1 MKGSTSV
8 ESERKFEIPGDAPA
22 PPVETLPGVHG
33 AGPGA
38 VHRLE
43 AVYFDTAELSLA
55 ARGITLRRRTGGK
68 DAGWHLKLPLG
79 PDKRIEETEPLGS
92 DAEEVPS
99 RLREMVAAH
108 VRGRPLTPVA
118 KVETVRRSTPL
129 VGEGNSVLAEF
140 SDDRVEAWSLL
151 GAGAPLQWRELE
163 IELENGPEDLLDAA
177 ERLVGSHGGHRSA
190 YTSKLA
196 RALGDSYPRAGTPS
210 SPPRRKG
217 PAADVLLAY
226 LRHQVEALK
235 EMDPGVRRG
244 EPRAVHQMRVAAR
257 RMRSALAT
265 YRRFAD
271 RGAAD
276 RLREELKWV
285 AQSIGEARDL
295 EVMRE
300 RLEHAAAAEPPELL
314 MGPVVQRIDEELG
327 ARHHRAHA
335 SGLEALA
342 GERYFALL
350 DALEAFVE
358 DPPLTD
364 AGQRKARKAV
374 ARRVSHDLDRLREAV
389 AAAQDATGTQ
399 ESDAALHEVRKCAK
413 RLRYAAESAR
423 PVHGKRAKRLAK
435 DAKRIQTILGDHQ
448 DSVVTRALLR
458 ELGTSAYLEGANAF
472 SFGRL
477 HANEQQRAAE
487 ARAEFWRYWEHF
499 SPKRLH

>member
-1 MKGSTSV
+1 MSV

-22 PPVETLPGVHG
+22 PPVESLPGVHG

-43 AVYFDTAELSLA
+43 AVYFDTARLSLA

-79 PDKRIEETEPLGS
+79 PDKRIEVTEPLGS
-92 DAEEVPS
+92 DAEKVPA

-108 VRGRPLTPVA
+108 VRSRSLEPVA

-151 GAGAPLQWRELE
+151 NAGAPLQWRELE
-163 IELENGPEDLLDAA
+163 IELENGPVNLLDAA

-196 RALGDSYPRAGTPS
+196 RALGDSYPRARTPS

-217 PAADVLLAY
+217 PAAEVLLAY
-226 LRHQVEALK
+226 LRRQIEALLRL
-235 EMDPGVRRG
+235 DPRVRMG
-244 EPRAVHQMRVAAR
+244 EPRAVHQMRIAAR
-257 RMRSALAT
+257 RMRSTLAT
-265 YRRFAD
+265 FRKYTD
-271 RGAAD
+271 RDAAD
-276 RLREELKWV
+276 YLREELKWV

-300 RLEHAAAAEPPELL
+300 RLERAAAAEPPELL

-335 SGLEALA
+335 SSLEALG

-364 AGQRKARKAV
+364 AGRRRARKAV
-374 ARRVSHDLDRLREAV
+374 ARRVSHLDRLREAV
-389 AAAQDATGTQ
+389 AAAQDATGTP
-399 ESDAALHEVRKCAK
+399 ESDPALHEARKCAK

-423 PVHGKRAKRLAK
+423 PVHGKLAKRLAK
-435 DAKRIQTILGDHQ
+435 DVKRIQTILGDHQ
-448 DSVVTRALLR
+448 DSVVTRSLLR

-499 SPKRLH
+499 NPKPLH